1 MDRPHRMGKPVRHAG
16 PFLLKSLLPVALAA
30 TLAACDNQPDEK
42 ADSKPPAAAA
52 EQATETAEALKAPEA
67 ATPTKAERQAALR
80 KLGETMREPKR
91 DLRVIGGGRLPVP
104 PIPEEGLVRLSPS
117 ESAEEKNARQKARI
131 PEKPDLFPRPIVVQA
146 GELRSGDTLIHLAGI
161 EPLPKEKRCKTERG
175 NWPCG
180 NFARAALQRFIRSRT
195 ISCSETA
202 GTAANGEHYSGHC
215 RIGKTDLSQWLVSQG
230 WATASGSDLKDAERE
245 AQKAEKGI
253 WRKQIPSF

>member
-16 PFLLKSLLPVALAA
+16 PFLLRYLLPVALAA
-30 TLAACDNQPDEK
+30 MLSGCGDQQDQK
-42 ADSKPPAAAA
+42 AGSKPSPAAA
-52 EQATETAEALKAPEA
+52 EQTTETTEEVKAPVA
-67 ATPTKAERQAALR
+67 VAPTEAERRAALR

-104 PIPEEGLVRLSPS
+104 PIPEEGLVRLSPT

-146 GELRSGDTLIHLAGI
+146 GELRSGDTLIRLAGI
-161 EPLPKEKRCKTERG
+161 NLLPKEKRCKTERG

-180 NFARAALQRFIRSRT
+180 NFARAALQRFVRSRT

-202 GTAANGEHYSGHC
+202 GATADEGHYSGHC
-215 RIGKTDLSQWLVSQG
+215 KIGKTDLSQWLVSQG
-230 WATASGSDLKDAERE
+230 WATASGRDLEDMENEARE
-245 AQKAEKGI
+245 AGKGI
-253 WRKQIPSF
+253 WRKQRPSF